1 MGKLTVINTVDKK
14 TEVNQLIDELRD
26 KCLKKIDNGEDGEDV
41 ALGLIAEVIQEWI
54 LESLLMAS
62 NFGNDGGEGSIN

>member
-26 KCLKKIDNGEDGEDV
+26 RCLKKIDDGEDGDDV
-41 ALGLIAEVIQEWI
+41 ALGLVAEVVQEWI

-62 NFGNDGGEGSIN
+62 DFNGDGGEGPIN